1 MNAGSRAAGASLG
14 GATLGGSTLGAS
26 TLGVGVDVLAAVQ
39 LRQDGSFPDPSV
51 AVGEVLVPAGTS
63 GQIIDVGTYL
73 GEHVVYA
80 VMFETGRVVGCLA
93 RELRVAPERPART
106 AALTRIPTP
115 GQTRTLDVSPPKS
128 TGGTP

>member
-1 MNAGSRAAGASLG
+1 MNAGSRSGGASS
-14 GATLGGSTLGAS
+14 GGSTLGGS
-26 TLGVGVDVLAAVQ
+26 TLGVGVDVLAAGQ

-51 AVGEVLVPAGTS
+51 AVGEVLVPAGTA

-73 GEHVVYA
+73 GEHIVYA

-106 AALTRIPTP
+106 SALTGVLTS
-115 GQTRTLDVSPPKS
+115 GQTRTSDVSPPKS